1 MALII
6 QKYGGSSVADDEK
19 ILSVARRVAATAS
32 GEGRGSGHRV
42 VVVVSAM
49 GKTTDGLMALA
60 HRIAPTPDLRELDML
75 LATGEQVT
83 IALLA
88 MALHTLGFKARS
100 FTGLQIGMRTD
111 RSHTRARITRIAA
124 DRVRRALDDGEIAVV
139 AGFQGVSDDDE
150 ITTLGRGGS
159 DLTAVALAAALRA
172 DVCEIYTDVDGVYTA
187 DPNIV
192 PDARKLSRV
201 AYDEMLEMASLG
213 AKVLQA
219 RSVEFAKKYGVPVHV
234 RSTFKLNPGTLV
246 TKEENGMEAAVVTGI
261 THDRSQAKISILR
274 VPDRPGIAARVFG
287 AVAERNI
294 VVDMIVQNISR
305 DGYTD
310 ISFTLPRGD
319 HARAA
324 AALEEIARDVGAQ
337 GTLHDERVAKVS
349 IVGVGMRSHS
359 GVAARMF
366 TALSKEAIN
375 IQMISTSEIAVSC
388 VIEDKYA
395 ELAVRALHD
404 AFELER
410 ERPTP
415 GDGEP
420 RDDPPSLMGRTP

>member
-1 MALII
+1 MALIV
-6 QKYGGSSVADDEK
+6 QKYGGSSVADASK
-19 ILSVARRVAATAS
+19 IANVARRVADS
-32 GEGRGSGHRV
+32 SRDGDRRHQM

-49 GKTTDGLMALA
+49 GKTTDGLVALA
-60 HRIAPTPDLRELDML
+60 GQLSPIPDPREMDML

-88 MALHTLGFKARS
+88 MALHALGVPARS
-100 FTGLQIGMRTD
+100 FTGAQVGMRTD
-111 RSHTRARITRIAA
+111 RAHTKARITRITAE
-124 DRVRRALDDGEIAVV
+124 RVRAALDAGEVAVV
-139 AGFQGVSDDDE
+139 AGFQGISDVDE

-159 DLTAVALAAALRA
+159 DLTAVALAAALKA

-192 PDARKLSRV
+192 PEARKLSRV
-201 AYDEMLEMASLG
+201 VYDEMLEMASLG

-219 RSVEFAKKYGVPVHV
+219 RSVEFAKKYEVPVHV
-234 RSTFKLNPGTLV
+234 RSTFKPDPGTLV
-246 TKEENGMEAAVVTGI
+246 TREDTGMEEAVVTGI

-274 VPDRPGIAARVFG
+274 VPDRPGIASRIFG
-287 AVAERNI
+287 AVAERTS
-294 VVDMIVQNISR
+294 VVDMLVQNISR
-305 DGYTD
+305 DGFTD

-324 AALEEIARDVGAQ
+324 SALEEIAREVGAQ
-337 GTLHDERVAKVS
+337 GIVHDDRVAKVS

-366 TALSKEAIN
+366 SALFREGIN

-404 AFELER
+404 AFTLGR
-410 ERPTP
+410 EPQP
-415 GDGEP
+415 
-420 RDDPPSLMGRTP
+420 

>member
-1 MALII
+1 MALIV
-6 QKYGGSSVADDEK
+6 QKYGGSSVADAER
-19 ILSVARRVAATAS
+19 IRSVARRVAASA
-32 GEGRGSGHRV
+32 RGNQL

-49 GKTTDGLMALA
+49 GKTTDGLLGLA
-60 HRIAPTPDLRELDML
+60 RQITPAPDPRELDML

-88 MALHTLGFKARS
+88 MALQDLGVRARS
-100 FTGLQIGMRTD
+100 LTGPQVGIRTD
-111 RSHTRARITRIAA
+111 SGRTKARITQIGAE
-124 DRVRRALDDGEIAVV
+124 RVRQSLDAGEVAVV
-139 AGFQGVSDDDE
+139 AGFQGLSETDE

-159 DLTAVALAAALRA
+159 DLTGVALAAALKA

-187 DPNIV
+187 DPAIV
-192 PDARKLSRV
+192 PDARKLGRV

-213 AKVLQA
+213 ARVLQA
-219 RSVEFAKKYGVPVHV
+219 RSVEFAKKYGVTVHV
-234 RSTFKLNPGTLV
+234 RSSFKPDPGTLV
-246 TKEENGMEAAVVTGI
+246 TKEEQGMEEVVVTGV

-274 VPDRPGIAARVFG
+274 VPDRPGIAAQVFG
-287 AVAERNI
+287 AIAATNV

-310 ISFTLPRGD
+310 MSFTLPRGD
-319 HARAA
+319 HARAVST
-324 AALEEIARDVGAQ
+324 LESIARGIGAQ
-337 GTLHDERVAKVS
+337 GVVHDERVAKVS

-359 GVAARMF
+359 GVAAKMF
-366 TALSKEAIN
+366 TTLAQEGIN

-404 AFELER
+404 TFE
-410 ERPTP
+410 
-415 GDGEP
+415 
-420 RDDPPSLMGRTP
+420 MGGGRAGGGH

>member
-1 MALII
+1 MALIV
-6 QKYGGSSVADDEK
+6 QKYGGSSVADVAK
-19 ILSVARRVAATAS
+19 IQSVARRIADSAP
-32 GEGRGSGHRV
+32 GHHV

-49 GKTTDGLMALA
+49 GKTTDGLVSLA
-60 HRIAPTPDLRELDML
+60 HQFAPVPDPREMDML

-88 MALHTLGFKARS
+88 MALQALGFKARS
-100 FTGLQIGMRTD
+100 FTGAQAGLRTD
-111 RSHTRARITRIAA
+111 RAHTKARIAQITGE
-124 DRVRRALDDGEIAVV
+124 RVRAALDAGAIAVV
-139 AGFQGVSDDDE
+139 AGFQGLSDEDE

-159 DLTAVALAAALRA
+159 DLTGVALAAALKA

-187 DPNIV
+187 DPNVV
-192 PDARKLSRV
+192 PEARKLARV

-219 RSVEFAKKYGVPVHV
+219 RSVEFAKKYGVAVHV
-234 RSTFKLNPGTLV
+234 RSTFKRDPGTLV
-246 TKEENGMEAAVVTGI
+246 TREESGMEEVVVTGI
-261 THDRSQAKISILR
+261 THDRSQAKISLLR
-274 VPDRPGIAARVFG
+274 VPDRPGIAAQVFG
-287 AVAERNI
+287 AVGTKNI

-310 ISFTLPRGD
+310 ISFTVPRGD
-319 HARAA
+319 VARAHT
-324 AALEEIARDVGAQ
+324 LLDEIGRAVGAEK
-337 GTLHDERVAKVS
+337 TVHDERVAKVS

-366 TALSKEAIN
+366 TALSREGIN

-388 VIEDKYA
+388 VIDDKYA

-404 AFELER
+404 AFEVGAGIA
-410 ERPTP
+410 P
-415 GDGEP
+415 
-420 RDDPPSLMGRTP
+420 